1 MKTFSIRESARQRQ
15 FGDTN
20 TKTEFRPNL
29 TNLAEALGEHSS
41 FIAREFQAGVSAL
54 DTV

>member
-1 MKTFSIRESARQRQ
+1 
-15 FGDTN
+15 
-20 TKTEFRPNL
+20 L

-41 FIAREFQAGVSAL
+41 FITRELQAGVSAL

>member
-1 MKTFSIRESARQRQ
+1 VKTFSTRESACQRK
-15 FGDTN
+15 FGGTN
-20 TKTEFRPNL
+20 TKTKFRPNL

-41 FIAREFQAGVSAL
+41 FITRELQAGVSAL